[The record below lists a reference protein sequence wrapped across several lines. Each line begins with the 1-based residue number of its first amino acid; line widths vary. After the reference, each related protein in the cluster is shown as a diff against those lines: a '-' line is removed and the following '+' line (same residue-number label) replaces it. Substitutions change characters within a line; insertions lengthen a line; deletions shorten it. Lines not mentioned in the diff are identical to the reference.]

1 MRSPSEV
8 SITGTRVGADAKAIE
23 QGPLGGRL
31 LWLRRLYDWVL
42 TWAHSRYGVPA
53 LFLLAFA
60 ESSCFP
66 IPPDVLLMALA
77 MSIPRRAFY
86 FALICSIGSVL
97 GGMVGYLI
105 GYAFMEALGN
115 HILAMYGLMDKWDY
129 VGQLYQSYAGWAV
142 AIAGFTPIPY
152 KLFTIAGGAFKI
164 DFLTFVIASALSRSA
179 RFFLVAGLIYVFGP
193 SIKSFI
199 DRYFNLLAVIFMVL
213 LIGGFVLVKYAVH

>member
-8 SITGTRVGADAKAIE
+8 GIAGAAADAKRIE
-23 QGPLGGRL
+23 QVNPGGQL
-31 LWLRRLYDWVL
+31 NWLRRLYDWVL

-53 LFLLAFA
+53 LFLLAFT

-77 MSIPRRAFY
+77 MSIPKRAFY

-105 GYAFMEALGN
+105 GYAFMEAVGN

-129 VGQLYQSYAGWAV
+129 VGRLYQAYAGWAV

-164 DFLTFVIASALSRSA
+164 DFLVFVIASVLSRSA

-193 SIKSFI
+193 PIKSFI
-199 DRYFNLLAVIFMVL
+199 DRYFNLLAVVFMIL
-213 LIGGFVLVKYAVH
+213 LIGGFVLVKYALH